1 MGLFDIFKGSSPSP
15 KGDDKELARL
25 QKMVSNKLSQNLDRE
40 DALVRLG
47 EMATP
52 AAAKVLLSRFSW
64 TLNPSIKDQEEKEL
78 SVRGIVGAGEGAVE
92 AIRNFCVRAETL
104 SWPLKALRQIVGEE
118 RYPSELLSLLDE
130 FDTDY
135 MRDPAPKVQLMQ
147 ALCEFPSDDVRIAVQ
162 PFLLDQ
168 SEEVRFA
175 AVATV
180 LGCKS
185 PEAAATLIAALVE
198 EESLRV
204 KNRILSGMVEQAMIV
219 PAELREQARSALPR
233 GFSISEAG
241 TVAGSAVR

>member
-1 MGLFDIFKGSSPSP
+1 MGLFNIFKSNNSSP
-15 KGDDKELARL
+15 KGDDKEIVRL

-40 DALVRLG
+40 DALIRLG

-52 AAAKVLLSRFSW
+52 AAAKVLLSRFNW
-64 TLNPSIKDQEEKEL
+64 TLNPSIKDQEEKETA
-78 SVRGIVGAGEGAVE
+78 VRGIVAAGEGALE
-92 AIRNFCVRAETL
+92 AIRNYCIRAETL

-118 RYPSELLSLLDE
+118 RYEGELLNLIDE

-147 ALCEFPSDDVRIAVQ
+147 ALGEFPSDDVRVAVQ
-162 PFLLDQ
+162 PFLLDL

-180 LGCKS
+180 LRCQS
-185 PEAAATLIAALVE
+185 VEAAETLVTALLE

-204 KNRILSGMVEQAMIV
+204 KNRILVGLVEQGMTV
-219 PAELREQARSALPR
+219 PAELREKARAALPR
-233 GFSISEAG
+233 GFSISESGA
-241 TVAGSAVR
+241 VSGSPAR

>member
-1 MGLFDIFKGSSPSP
+1 MGLFNIFKGNNSSP
-15 KGDDKELARL
+15 KGDEKELVRL
-25 QKMVSNKLSQNLDRE
+25 QKMVSNKLSQNVDRE

-52 AAAKVLLSRFSW
+52 AAAKVLLSRFNW
-64 TLNPSIKDQEEKEL
+64 TLNPSIKDQEEKEMA
-78 SVRGIVGAGEGAVE
+78 VHGIAAAGQGALP
-92 AIRNFCVRAETL
+92 AIRNYCIRAETL

-118 RYPSELLSLLDE
+118 RYEEELLSLIDE

-147 ALCEFPSDDVRIAVQ
+147 ALGEFPSDDVRVAVQ
-162 PFLLDQ
+162 PFLLDL

-175 AVATV
+175 AVAAV

-185 PEAAATLIAALVE
+185 PESAETLVMALVE

-204 KNRILSGMVEQAMIV
+204 KNRILTGMVEQGMTV
-219 PAELREQARSALPR
+219 PRELCEKARAALPQ
-233 GFSISEAG
+233 GFTVSESGA
-241 TVAGSAVR
+241 VSGSPAR

>member
-1 MGLFDIFKGSSPSP
+1 MGLFDIFKGSSSSP

-47 EMATP
+47 QMATP
-52 AAAKVLLSRFSW
+52 GAAKVLLSRFSW

-78 SVRGIVGAGEGAVE
+78 AVRGIVAAGDAAVE
-92 AIRNFCVRAETL
+92 AIRNYCVRAETL

-118 RYPSELLSLLDE
+118 RYPAELLSLLDE

-147 ALCEFPSDDVRIAVQ
+147 ALGEFPSDDVRVAVQ

-168 SEEVRFA
+168 SEEVRFS

-185 PEAAATLIAALVE
+185 ADAAETLAAALID

-204 KNRILSGMVEQAMIV
+204 KNRILSGM
-219 PAELREQARSALPR
+219 AELGMCVPSALLDKARAALPR
-233 GFSISEAG
+233 GFAISESGA
-241 TVAGSAVR
+241 VSGSPAR

>member
-1 MGLFDIFKGSSPSP
+1 MGLFDIFKGSSSSP
-15 KGDDKELARL
+15 KGDDKELVRL

-40 DALVRLG
+40 DALLRLG

-52 AAAKVLLSRFSW
+52 AAAKVLLTRFNW
-64 TLNPSIKDQEEKEL
+64 TLNPSIKDQEEKETA
-78 SVRGIVGAGEGAVE
+78 VRGIAAAGEGAVE
-92 AIRNFCVRAETL
+92 AIRNYCVRAETL
-104 SWPLKALRQIVGEE
+104 SWPLKALRQIVGEG
-118 RYPSELLSLLDE
+118 RYEGELLSLLDE

-147 ALCEFPSDDVRIAVQ
+147 ALGEFPSADVCVAVQ
-162 PFLLDQ
+162 PFLLDL

-185 PEAAATLIAALVE
+185 AESAETLVAALLE

-204 KNRILSGMVEQAMIV
+204 KNRILTGMVEHGMTVPQALI
-219 PAELREQARSALPR
+219 EKARVALPR
-233 GFSISEAG
+233 GFTISETGA
-241 TVAGSAVR
+241 VSGSPAR

>member
-1 MGLFDIFKGSSPSP
+1 MGLFDIFKGNGSSP

-52 AAAKVLLSRFSW
+52 AAAKVLLTRFNW

-78 SVRGIVGAGEGAVE
+78 AARGIAAAGEGALE
-92 AIRNFCVRAETL
+92 AIRNYCIRAETL
-104 SWPLKALRQIVGEE
+104 SWPLKALQEIVGEE
-118 RYPSELLSLLDE
+118 RYEGELLSLLDE

-147 ALCEFPSDDVRIAVQ
+147 ALGEFQSQDVCVAVQ
-162 PFLLDQ
+162 PFLLDL

-180 LGCKS
+180 LRCKHPAS
-185 PEAAATLIAALVE
+185 AETLVAALLE

-204 KNRILSGMVEQAMIV
+204 KNRILSGMVEQAMEV
-219 PAELREQARSALPR
+219 PDELREKARAALPR
-233 GFSISEAG
+233 GFTLSEGGTIS
-241 TVAGSAVR
+241 GSPAR